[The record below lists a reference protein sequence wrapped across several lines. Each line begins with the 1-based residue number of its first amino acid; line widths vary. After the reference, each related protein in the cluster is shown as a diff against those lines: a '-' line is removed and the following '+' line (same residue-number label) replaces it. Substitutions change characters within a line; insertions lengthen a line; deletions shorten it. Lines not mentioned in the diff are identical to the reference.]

1 VGFFLYF
8 RARYF
13 KEFEQQG
20 VEQMSEFL
28 AELIGTMILIILGG
42 GVVAGVTLKK
52 SKAEG
57 AGWIVITIG
66 WGLGVT
72 MGVYAVGNFTG
83 AHINPAV
90 TLGFAAAGDFPWAKV
105 PMYVS
110 AQIIGALIGAC
121 IVFFNYLPHWQET
134 KEQETKLGV
143 YATIPAIRS
152 PFSNLVSEIIG
163 TFVLLM
169 GLMFIGANDFT
180 EGLNP
185 LIVGALIVAI
195 GMSLGGTTGYAINPA
210 RDLGPRIAHAL
221 LPIPGKGG
229 SDWKY
234 AWVPIVGPV
243 LGGVYGAVFYKAIFE
258 AAFTSVFWVLS
269 AVIMIIL
276 IGAANIE
283 LKKGKTVNN

>member
-1 VGFFLYF
+1 NTRF
-8 RARYF
+8 
-13 KEFEQQG
+13 
-20 VEQMSEFL
+20 
-28 AELIGTMILIILGG
+28 
-42 GVVAGVTLKK
+42 
-52 SKAEG
+52 
-57 AGWIVITIG
+57 
-66 WGLGVT
+66 
-72 MGVYAVGNFTG
+72 
-83 AHINPAV
+83 
-90 TLGFAAAGDFPWAKV
+90 TLGFASAVNFPWAKV

-180 EGLNP
+180 EGLTP

-195 GMSLGGTTGYAINPA
+195 GMSFGGTSGYAIYHSCHV
-210 RDLGPRIAHAL
+210 GPSIVHAL
-221 LPIPGKGG
+221 LPIQGKGG

-234 AWVPIVGPV
+234 AWVPVVGSV

-269 AVIMIIL
+269 AVILIIL
-276 IGAANIE
+276 LGAVNTE

>member
-1 VGFFLYF
+1 
-8 RARYF
+8 
-13 KEFEQQG
+13 
-20 VEQMSEFL
+20 MSEFL

-42 GVVAGVTLKK
+42 GVVGGVTLKK

-83 AHINPAV
+83 AHMNPAV

-121 IVFFNYLPHWQET
+121 IVFFNYLPHRKET

-143 YATIPAIRS
+143 FATIPAIRS

-163 TFVLLM
+163 TFVLVM

-195 GMSLGGTTGYAINPA
+195 RMSLGGTTGYAINPA

-234 AWVPIVGPV
+234 SWIPV
-243 LGGVYGAVFYKAIFE
+243 LGPIIGGSYGTLFYNAIVNQVYSAIFWIV
-258 AAFTSVFWVLS
+258 SVV
-269 AVIMIIL
+269 VIGL
-276 IGAANIE
+276 FIGATVSE
-283 LKKGKTVNN
+283 LSDKDVQSDEQIKNTTV

>member
-1 VGFFLYF
+1 MTYM
-8 RARYF
+8 
-13 KEFEQQG
+13 
-20 VEQMSEFL
+20 VESEFL

-42 GVVAGVTLKK
+42 GVVGGVTLSK

-72 MGVYAVGNFTG
+72 MGVYAIGNFSE

-90 TLGFAAAGDFPWAKV
+90 TLGFAAAGEFPWGKV
-105 PMYVS
+105 PMYIS
-110 AQIIGALIGAC
+110 AQIIGGVIGA
-121 IVFFNYLPHWQET
+121 IFVFLNYLPHWKET
-134 KEQETKLGV
+134 PDKETKLGV
-143 YATIPAIRS
+143 YATIPAVRRPI
-152 PFSNLVSEIIG
+152 SNLVSEIIG
-163 TFVLLM
+163 TFVLVM
-169 GLMFIGANDFT
+169 GLMFIGATEFT

-195 GMSLGGTTGYAINPA
+195 GVSLGGTTGYAINPA

-229 SDWKY
+229 SDWGY
-234 AWVPIVGPV
+234 AWVPIIGPV

-258 AAFTSVFWVLS
+258 AEFTGVFWGLS
-269 AVIMIIL
+269 AVILIVF
-276 IGAANIE
+276 IGAAYTE
-283 LKKGKTVNN
+283 LKQGKTINDKMEATEK